1 MFGDQAG
8 VQEFR
13 AKFTGGLWAEAKGIK
28 DSTQVRSPALFGR
41 APLGV
46 HVNGTVDI
54 GPWDQAAAFRDAG
67 GRIISFALMP
77 EYLGISLRCCIF
89 PFLQ

>member
-1 MFGDQAG
+1 MVGWWNRGSGWVIEPKVRGLLGTVSRFWWLACRCMFGDQAG

-41 APLGV
+41 APLG
-46 HVNGTVDI
+46 
-54 GPWDQAAAFRDAG
+54 
-67 GRIISFALMP
+67 
-77 EYLGISLRCCIF
+77 LR
-89 PFLQ
+89 